1 MDTSRQFPAV
11 LVLLGA
17 MSVAH
22 ADGMLNE
29 RAAIDVAKRTL
40 KDQCTS
46 VTPCTFSAAR
56 EKANGL
62 SVSNSPSAIHQRT
75 NPSHIAVATR
85 RYSLATAVK
94 SFAGWTVNEA

>member
-56 EKANGL
+56 EKDQWA
-62 SVSNSPSAIHQRT
+62 VRVQFTKRNSPEDKPFPYPGGHTTLFISDGGK
-75 NPSHIAVATR
+75 VVR
-85 RYSLATAVK
+85 RLD
-94 SFAGWTVNEA
+94 GE